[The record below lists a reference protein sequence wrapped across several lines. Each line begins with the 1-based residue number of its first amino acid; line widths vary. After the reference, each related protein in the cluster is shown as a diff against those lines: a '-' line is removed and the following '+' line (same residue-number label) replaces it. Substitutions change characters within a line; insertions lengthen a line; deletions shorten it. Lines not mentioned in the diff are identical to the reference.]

1 MALSLRLS
9 YGVEMKLKI
18 VEKLPARLGLLAC
31 GLVVLGGCS
40 AEIGRKPFESDV
52 KCLREQ
58 MGTTMQLSFPIAAN
72 TCQRMSD
79 HNFIFGSKKKAE
91 PLPLKLRGAP
101 DLQKMADEYGYSYTR

>member
-1 MALSLRLS
+1 
-9 YGVEMKLKI
+9 MKLKI
-18 VEKLPARLGLLAC
+18 VEKMSARLGLLAC
-31 GLVVLGGCS
+31 GLVMVGGCT

-79 HNFIFGSKKKAE
+79 HNFVFSRNHKHAE

-101 DLQKMADEYGYSYTR
+101 DLQKMADEYGYSYTK

>member
-1 MALSLRLS
+1 MN
-9 YGVEMKLKI
+9 LKI
-18 VEKLPARLGLLAC
+18 VEKMSARLGLLAC
-31 GLVVLGGCS
+31 GVVMMCGCT

-79 HNFIFGSKKKAE
+79 HNFVFSKNHKHPQ

-101 DLQKMADEYGYSYTR
+101 DLQKMADEYGYSYTK